1 VKKLSPSDQELAAWL
16 KDARAPS
23 HRDALTKAL
32 DRLYAAG
39 PGKAATA
46 RARSRVHKALSS
58 AQCAPLY
65 YGRLRGTPVGDLFVA
80 VSDRG
85 VVAVDFGPSEAH
97 FLRKIQRRTRA
108 APVHAPRQVAEAG
121 RQLRAYLA
129 GRRKRLT
136 LPIDLGALSGFQRQ
150 VLLVTAKVPRGQVSS
165 YGQIARRIGRPKSAR
180 AVGQAL
186 GHNPVPILIPC
197 HRILASDGSLTGYS
211 GRGGIKTK
219 EWLLR
224 LEGAPLERLAPRRA

>member
-1 VKKLSPSDQELAAWL
+1 VKRLSPSDQELAAWL

-23 HRDALTKAL
+23 CPDALTKAL

-39 PGKAATA
+39 PGKAASA
-46 RARSRVHKALSS
+46 RARSRVRKALSS

-65 YGRLRGTPVGDLFVA
+65 YDRLRGTPLGDLFVA
-80 VSDRG
+80 VSERG
-85 VVAVDFGPSEAH
+85 VIAVDFGPSETN
-97 FLRKIQRRTRA
+97 FLRKIQRRTQA
-108 APVHAPRQVAEAG
+108 APIHAPGQVAEAT

-129 GRRKRLT
+129 GKRKRLT
-136 LPIDLGALSGFQRQ
+136 LPLDLNALTGFQRQ
-150 VLLVTAKVPRGQVSS
+150 VLLAAAKVPRGQVST

-197 HRILASDGSLTGYS
+197 HRVLASDGSLGGYS

-224 LEGAPLERLAPRRA
+224 LEGAPLERLARRRA